1 MLCDNTYVTKKLKKR
16 KPSGRISLT
25 TNQNIRERL
34 LMKISITEEM
44 RFRQKVVEYAI
55 KYDNKV
61 NLQSIFQ
68 FQRSK

>member
-61 NLQSIFQ
+61 NLQSNFQ